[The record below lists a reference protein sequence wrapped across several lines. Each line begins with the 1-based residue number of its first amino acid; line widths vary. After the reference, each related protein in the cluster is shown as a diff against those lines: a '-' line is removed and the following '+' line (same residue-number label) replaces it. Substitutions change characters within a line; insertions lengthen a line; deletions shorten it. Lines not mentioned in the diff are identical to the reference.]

1 MSVNL
6 KGKSF
11 LSLKDFT
18 KEELEQILFQGEKL
32 KIDHYAGK
40 DEQLLKGKSVVV
52 IFEKPST
59 RTRVSFA
66 VAINELG
73 AFPLILETTNM
84 QIKRGETIADTAR
97 TLGRYVHG
105 IVARVYSQKTLEE
118 LRDNSHIP
126 VINALSDFSHPCQIM
141 GDLLTIKEK
150 KGRLE
155 RIKLAYL
162 GDGNN
167 NVSNSL
173 LFGGSILGI
182 QVRIGSPK
190 GYEPMKE
197 VVELSKKLAK
207 KSNSLT
213 LITND
218 PKEAVKGADVVYT
231 DVWASM
237 GQESEHDKRLK
248 SMLPYQIN
256 NEILKYADRDVIVM
270 HCLPAHRGE
279 EITNSVIDGP
289 HSVVFDQAENRLHI
303 QKAILS
309 LLL

>member
-1 MSVNL
+1 MAVNL

-18 KEELEQILFQGEKL
+18 KEELEQILFQGEKI
-32 KIDHYAGK
+32 KIEHYSGK
-40 DEQLLKGKSVVV
+40 DEQSLKGKSIAV

-118 LRDNSHIP
+118 LRDYSGIP
-126 VINALSDFSHPCQIM
+126 IINALSDYSHPCQIM

-150 KGRLE
+150 KGTLE
-155 RIKLAYL
+155 GIHVAYL

-167 NVSNSL
+167 VANSL
-173 LFGGSILGI
+173 LFGGSIFGMH
-182 QVRIGSPK
+182 VRVGSPK
-190 GYEPMKE
+190 GYEPINE
-197 VVELSKKLAK
+197 VVELSKKFAK
-207 KSNSLT
+207 NSKGSI

-218 PKEAVKGADVVYT
+218 PKEAAKDADVVYT
-231 DVWASM
+231 DVWTSM
-237 GQESEHDKRLK
+237 GQESEHDKRVKL
-248 SMLPYQIN
+248 MLPYQIN
-256 NEILKYADRDVIVM
+256 DELLKHADKDNIVM

-279 EITNSVIDGP
+279 EITDSVIDGS
-289 HSVVFDQAENRLHI
+289 HSIVFDQAENRLHV

-309 LLL
+309 LLI

>member
-6 KGKSF
+6 RGKSF

-18 KEELEQILFQGEKL
+18 KEELEQIIFQGEKI
-32 KIDHYAGK
+32 KIEHYSGK
-40 DEQLLKGKSVVV
+40 DEPFLKGKSVAV

-73 AFPLILETTNM
+73 AFPLVLETTNM

-118 LRDNSHIP
+118 LKNYSGIP
-126 VINALSDFSHPCQIM
+126 VINALSDYSHPCQIM

-150 KGRLE
+150 KGKLE
-155 RIKLAYL
+155 GIKLAYL

-167 NVSNSL
+167 VANSL
-173 LFGGSILGI
+173 LFGGSILGMH
-182 QVRIGSPK
+182 VRVGSPK
-190 GYEPMKE
+190 GYEPIKE
-197 VVELSKKLAK
+197 VVDLSKKFAK
-207 KSNSLT
+207 KSNGSI
-213 LITND
+213 LITNN
-218 PKEAVKGADVVYT
+218 PKEAVKDANVIYT

-248 SMLPYQIN
+248 SMFPYQIN
-256 NEILKYADRDVIVM
+256 DEILKYADKDAIVM

-279 EITNSVIDGP
+279 EITDSVIDGA
-289 HSVVFDQAENRLHI
+289 HSVVFDQAENRLHV

-309 LLL
+309 LLI

>member
-1 MSVNL
+1 MAVNL

-18 KEELEQILFQGEKL
+18 KEELEQILFQGEKV
-32 KIDHYAGK
+32 KIEHYSGK
-40 DEQLLKGKSVVV
+40 DEQSLKGKSIAV

-118 LRDNSHIP
+118 LRDYSGIP
-126 VINALSDFSHPCQIM
+126 IINALSDYSHPCQIM

-150 KGRLE
+150 KGKLE
-155 RIKLAYL
+155 GIQVAYL

-167 NVSNSL
+167 VANSL
-173 LFGGSILGI
+173 LFGGSIFGMH
-182 QVRIGSPK
+182 VRVGSPK
-190 GYEPMKE
+190 GYEPINE
-197 VVELSKKLAK
+197 VVELSKKFAK
-207 KSNSLT
+207 NSKGSI

-218 PKEAVKGADVVYT
+218 PKEAVKDADVVYT

-237 GQESEHDKRLK
+237 GQESEHDKRVKL
-248 SMLPYQIN
+248 MLPYQIN
-256 NEILKYADRDVIVM
+256 DELLKHADKDNIVM

-279 EITNSVIDGP
+279 EITDSVIDGS
-289 HSVVFDQAENRLHI
+289 HSIVFDQAENRLHV

-309 LLL
+309 LLI

>member
-1 MSVNL
+1 MAVNL

-18 KEELEQILFQGEKL
+18 KEELEQILFQGEKV
-32 KIDHYAGK
+32 KIEHYSGK
-40 DEQLLKGKSVVV
+40 DEQSLKGKSIAV

-84 QIKRGETIADTAR
+84 QINRGETIADTAR

-118 LRDNSHIP
+118 LRDYSGIP
-126 VINALSDFSHPCQIM
+126 VINALSDYSHPCQIM

-150 KGRLE
+150 KEKLE
-155 RIKLAYL
+155 GIKVVYL

-167 NVSNSL
+167 VANSL
-173 LFGGSILGI
+173 LFGGSIFGMH
-182 QVRIGSPK
+182 VRVGSPK
-190 GYEPMKE
+190 GYEPIKE
-197 VVELSKKLAK
+197 VVELSKKFAK
-207 KSNSLT
+207 NSKGSI

-218 PKEAVKGADVVYT
+218 PKEAIKDADVVYT

-237 GQESEHDKRLK
+237 GQESEHDKRIKL
-248 SMLPYQIN
+248 MLPYQIN
-256 NEILKYADRDVIVM
+256 DELLKHADKDNIVM

-279 EITNSVIDGP
+279 EITDSVIDGS
-289 HSVVFDQAENRLHI
+289 HSIVFDQAENRLHI

-309 LLL
+309 LLI

>member
-1 MSVNL
+1 MAVNL

-18 KEELEQILFQGEKL
+18 KEELEQILFQGEKV
-32 KIDHYAGK
+32 KIEHYSGK
-40 DEQLLKGKSVVV
+40 DEQSLKGKSIAV

-118 LRDNSHIP
+118 LRDYSGIP
-126 VINALSDFSHPCQIM
+126 IINALSDYSHPCQIM

-150 KGRLE
+150 KGKLE
-155 RIKLAYL
+155 GIKIAYL

-167 NVSNSL
+167 VANSL
-173 LFGGSILGI
+173 LFGGSIFGMH
-182 QVRIGSPK
+182 VRVGSPK
-190 GYEPMKE
+190 GYEPIKE
-197 VVELSKKLAK
+197 VVELSKKFAK
-207 KSNSLT
+207 NSKGSI

-218 PKEAVKGADVVYT
+218 PKEAAKDADVVYT

-237 GQESEHDKRLK
+237 GQESEHDKRVKL
-248 SMLPYQIN
+248 MLPYQIN
-256 NEILKYADRDVIVM
+256 DELLKHADKDNIVM

-279 EITNSVIDGP
+279 EITDSVIDG
-289 HSVVFDQAENRLHI
+289 SNSIVFDQAENRLHV

-309 LLL
+309 LLI

>member
-1 MSVNL
+1 MAVNL

-18 KEELEQILFQGEKL
+18 KEELEQILFQGEKA
-32 KIDHYAGK
+32 KIEHYSGK
-40 DEQLLKGKSVVV
+40 DEQSLKGKSIAV

-118 LRDNSHIP
+118 LRDYSGIP
-126 VINALSDFSHPCQIM
+126 IINALSDYSHPCQIM

-150 KGRLE
+150 KGKLE
-155 RIKLAYL
+155 GIQVAYL

-167 NVSNSL
+167 VANSL
-173 LFGGSILGI
+173 LFGGSIFGMH
-182 QVRIGSPK
+182 VRVGSPK
-190 GYEPMKE
+190 GYEPIKE
-197 VVELSKKLAK
+197 VVELSKKFAK
-207 KSNSLT
+207 NSKGSI

-218 PKEAVKGADVVYT
+218 PKEAVKDADVVYT

-237 GQESEHDKRLK
+237 GQESEHDKRVKL
-248 SMLPYQIN
+248 MLPYQIN
-256 NEILKYADRDVIVM
+256 DELLKHADKDNIVM

-279 EITNSVIDGP
+279 EITDSVIDGS
-289 HSVVFDQAENRLHI
+289 HSIVFDQAENRLHV

-309 LLL
+309 LLI

>member
-1 MSVNL
+1 MAVNL

-11 LSLKDFT
+11 LSLKDFK
-18 KEELEQILFQGEKL
+18 KEELEQILFQGEKV
-32 KIDHYAGK
+32 KIEHYSGK
-40 DEQLLKGKSVVV
+40 DEQSLKGKSIAV

-118 LRDNSHIP
+118 LRDYSGIP
-126 VINALSDFSHPCQIM
+126 IINALSDYSHPCQIM

-150 KGRLE
+150 KGKLE
-155 RIKLAYL
+155 GIQVAYL

-167 NVSNSL
+167 VANSL
-173 LFGGSILGI
+173 LLGGSIFGMH
-182 QVRIGSPK
+182 VRVGSPK
-190 GYEPMKE
+190 GYEPIKE
-197 VVELSKKLAK
+197 VVELSKKFAK
-207 KSNSLT
+207 NSKGSI

-218 PKEAVKGADVVYT
+218 PKEAVKDADVVYT

-237 GQESEHDKRLK
+237 GQESEHDKKVKL
-248 SMLPYQIN
+248 MLLYQIN
-256 NEILKYADRDVIVM
+256 DELLKHADKDNIVM

-279 EITNSVIDGP
+279 EITDSVIDGS
-289 HSVVFDQAENRLHI
+289 HSIVFDQAENRLHV

-309 LLL
+309 LLI

>member
-1 MSVNL
+1 MAVNL

-18 KEELEQILFQGEKL
+18 KEELEQILFQGEKV
-32 KIDHYAGK
+32 KIEHYSGK
-40 DEQLLKGKSVVV
+40 DEQSLKGKSIAV

-118 LRDNSHIP
+118 LRDYSGIP
-126 VINALSDFSHPCQIM
+126 IINALSDYSHPCQIM

-150 KGRLE
+150 KGTLE
-155 RIKLAYL
+155 GIQVAYL

-167 NVSNSL
+167 VANSL
-173 LFGGSILGI
+173 LFGGSIFGMH
-182 QVRIGSPK
+182 VRVGSPK
-190 GYEPMKE
+190 GYEPIKE
-197 VVELSKKLAK
+197 VVELSKKFAK
-207 KSNSLT
+207 NSKGSI

-218 PKEAVKGADVVYT
+218 PKEAVKDADVVYT

-237 GQESEHDKRLK
+237 GQESEHDKRVKL
-248 SMLPYQIN
+248 MLPYQIN
-256 NEILKYADRDVIVM
+256 DELLKHADKDNIVM

-279 EITNSVIDGP
+279 EITDSVIDG
-289 HSVVFDQAENRLHI
+289 SNSIVFDQAENRLHV

-309 LLL
+309 LLI

>member
-1 MSVNL
+1 MAVNL

-18 KEELEQILFQGEKL
+18 KEELEQILFQGEKV
-32 KIDHYAGK
+32 KIEHYSGK
-40 DEQLLKGKSVVV
+40 DEQSLKGKSIAV

-105 IVARVYSQKTLEE
+105 VVARVYSQKTLEE
-118 LRDNSHIP
+118 LRDYSGIP
-126 VINALSDFSHPCQIM
+126 IINALSDYSHPCQIM

-150 KGRLE
+150 KGKLE
-155 RIKLAYL
+155 GIQVAYL

-167 NVSNSL
+167 VANSL
-173 LFGGSILGI
+173 LFGCSIFGMH
-182 QVRIGSPK
+182 VRVGSPK
-190 GYEPMKE
+190 GYEPIKE
-197 VVELSKKLAK
+197 VVELSKKFAK
-207 KSNSLT
+207 NSKGSI

-218 PKEAVKGADVVYT
+218 PKEAVRGADVVYT

-237 GQESEHDKRLK
+237 GQESEHDKRVKL
-248 SMLPYQIN
+248 MLSYQIN
-256 NEILKYADRDVIVM
+256 DELLKHADKDNIVM

-279 EITNSVIDGP
+279 EITDSVIDGS
-289 HSVVFDQAENRLHI
+289 HSIVFDQAENRLHI

-309 LLL
+309 LLI

>member
-1 MSVNL
+1 MAVNL

-18 KEELEQILFQGEKL
+18 KEELEQILFQGEKV
-32 KIDHYAGK
+32 KIEHYSGK
-40 DEQLLKGKSVVV
+40 DEQSLKGKSIAV

-118 LRDNSHIP
+118 LRDYSGIP
-126 VINALSDFSHPCQIM
+126 IINALSDYSHPCQIM

-150 KGRLE
+150 KGKLE
-155 RIKLAYL
+155 GIQVAYL

-167 NVSNSL
+167 VANSL
-173 LFGGSILGI
+173 LFGGSIFGMH
-182 QVRIGSPK
+182 VRVGSPK
-190 GYEPMKE
+190 GYEPIKE
-197 VVELSKKLAK
+197 VVELSKKFAK
-207 KSNSLT
+207 NSKGSI

-218 PKEAVKGADVVYT
+218 SKEAVKDADVVYT

-237 GQESEHDKRLK
+237 GQESEHDKRVKL
-248 SMLPYQIN
+248 MLPYQIN
-256 NEILKYADRDVIVM
+256 DELLKHADKDNIVM

-279 EITNSVIDGP
+279 EITDSVIDGS
-289 HSVVFDQAENRLHI
+289 HSIVFDQAENRLHV

-309 LLL
+309 LLI

>member
-1 MSVNL
+1 MAVNL

-18 KEELEQILFQGEKL
+18 KEELEQILFQGEKV
-32 KIDHYAGK
+32 KIEHYSGK
-40 DEQLLKGKSVVV
+40 DEQSLKGKSIAV

-105 IVARVYSQKTLEE
+105 VVARVYSQKTLEE
-118 LRDNSHIP
+118 LRDYSGIP
-126 VINALSDFSHPCQIM
+126 IINALSDYSHPCQIM

-150 KGRLE
+150 KGKLE
-155 RIKLAYL
+155 GIQVAYL

-167 NVSNSL
+167 VANSL
-173 LFGGSILGI
+173 LFGCSIFGMH
-182 QVRIGSPK
+182 VRVGSPK
-190 GYEPMKE
+190 GYEPIKE
-197 VVELSKKLAK
+197 VVELSKKFAK
-207 KSNSLT
+207 NSKGSI

-218 PKEAVKGADVVYT
+218 PKEAVKDADVVYT

-237 GQESEHDKRLK
+237 GQESEHDKRVKL
-248 SMLPYQIN
+248 MLPYQIN
-256 NEILKYADRDVIVM
+256 DELLKHADKDNIVM

-279 EITNSVIDGP
+279 EITDSVIDG
-289 HSVVFDQAENRLHI
+289 SNSIVFDQAENRLHV

-309 LLL
+309 LLI